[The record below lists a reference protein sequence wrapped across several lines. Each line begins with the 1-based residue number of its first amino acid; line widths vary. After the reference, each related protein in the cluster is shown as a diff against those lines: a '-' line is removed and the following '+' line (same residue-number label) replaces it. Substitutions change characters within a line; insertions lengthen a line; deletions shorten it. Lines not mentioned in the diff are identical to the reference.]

1 MELKVKVD
9 NKKVFN
15 RIGLATFVTMILVS
29 IIQVMFFGVI
39 AVIDQELLS
48 APWVNYASIA
58 ISFYLIGFPVF
69 YLMIKN
75 LPEEEKRESKTLG
88 VFEVIKICFMSYS
101 IVYIVNFLTN
111 ILMMLIAVIKG
122 SEVTNPLVN
131 MLEGSNWIWSL
142 IFAGIL
148 SPIIE
153 EMMFRGVMLNKLRRY
168 GDKVAIIT
176 TAILFGLFHANFSQ
190 FFYAVALGIV
200 FAYVTLKTGTIKYSI
215 ILHIIVNMMGS
226 VILPAVIGDGSNIV
240 AVGCVGL
247 ALLAI
252 VIVGLVLLIKNR
264 KNVLTVLNGDGDFR
278 SEESIELLKESDIV
292 VTNPP
297 FSLFREYVA
306 QLIENEKKFIIIGN
320 TNSLTYKEIFKLIK
334 EDRIRTGYTNFNV
347 GMYFFVPDE
356 CEKYHK
362 IENGR
367 KLVRVSTSC
376 WFTNLPV
383 NKHNQEITLYKKY
396 TPEEYPKY
404 HNFDAINIGTYTDI
418 PYDYDGMMG
427 VPITFIDKYN
437 PEQFEIIGLGISK
450 SGTEIGVRPY
460 TEEHKTYRKKVQ
472 KKGAV
477 DGDLY
482 MIDEN
487 GHPKVPYARVIIK
500 RKIKVNSVI
509 KDESLKLQESSL
521 MEKEIENEDRITS
534 NIN

>member
-15 RIGLATFVTMILVS
+15 RIGLAIFVSMILVN
-29 IIQVMFFGVI
+29 IIQVVFFGIIGV
-39 AVIDQELLS
+39 VNQELLS
-48 APWVNYASIA
+48 APWINYAGIA

-200 FAYVTLKTGTIKYSI
+200 FAYVALKTGTIKYSI
-215 ILHIIVNMMGS
+215 ILHIVVNIMGG

-264 KNVLTVLNGDGDFR
+264 KNISLLDG
-278 SEESIELLKESDIV
+278 EIKL
-292 VTNPP
+292 
-297 FSLFREYVA
+297 
-306 QLIENEKKFIIIGN
+306 EKG
-320 TNSLTYKEIFKLIK
+320 TAFKTIWV
-334 EDRIRTGYTNFNV
+334 NV
-347 GMYFFVPDE
+347 GMILYVV
-356 CEKYHK
+356 
-362 IENGR
+362 IS
-367 KLVRVSTSC
+367 LVS
-376 WFTNLPV
+376 
-383 NKHNQEITLYKKY
+383 
-396 TPEEYPKY
+396 
-404 HNFDAINIGTYTDI
+404 
-418 PYDYDGMMG
+418 M
-427 VPITFIDKYN
+427 
-437 PEQFEIIGLGISK
+437 IS
-450 SGTEIGVRPY
+450 I
-460 TEEHKTYRKKVQ
+460 
-472 KKGAV
+472 
-477 DGDLY
+477 LF
-482 MIDEN
+482 M
-487 GHPKVPYARVIIK
+487 
-500 RKIKVNSVI
+500 
-509 KDESLKLQESSL
+509 
-521 MEKEIENEDRITS
+521 
-534 NIN
+534 

>member
-15 RIGLATFVTMILVS
+15 RIGLAIFVSMILVN
-29 IIQVMFFGVI
+29 IIQVVFFGIIGV
-39 AVIDQELLS
+39 VNQELLS
-48 APWVNYASIA
+48 APWINYAGIA

-190 FFYAVALGIV
+190 FFYAVALGMI
-200 FAYVTLKTGTIKYSI
+200 FAYVALKTGTIKYSI
-215 ILHIIVNMMGS
+215 ILHIVVNIMGS

-264 KNVLTVLNGDGDFR
+264 INISLLDG
-278 SEESIELLKESDIV
+278 EIKL
-292 VTNPP
+292 
-297 FSLFREYVA
+297 
-306 QLIENEKKFIIIGN
+306 EKG
-320 TNSLTYKEIFKLIK
+320 TAFKTIWV
-334 EDRIRTGYTNFNV
+334 NV
-347 GMYFFVPDE
+347 GMILYVV
-356 CEKYHK
+356 
-362 IENGR
+362 IS
-367 KLVRVSTSC
+367 LVS
-376 WFTNLPV
+376 
-383 NKHNQEITLYKKY
+383 
-396 TPEEYPKY
+396 
-404 HNFDAINIGTYTDI
+404 
-418 PYDYDGMMG
+418 M
-427 VPITFIDKYN
+427 
-437 PEQFEIIGLGISK
+437 IS
-450 SGTEIGVRPY
+450 I
-460 TEEHKTYRKKVQ
+460 
-472 KKGAV
+472 
-477 DGDLY
+477 LF
-482 MIDEN
+482 M
-487 GHPKVPYARVIIK
+487 
-500 RKIKVNSVI
+500 
-509 KDESLKLQESSL
+509 
-521 MEKEIENEDRITS
+521 
-534 NIN
+534 

>member
-15 RIGLATFVTMILVS
+15 RIGLAIFVSMILVN
-29 IIQVMFFGVI
+29 IIQVVFFGIIGV
-39 AVIDQELLS
+39 VNQELLS
-48 APWVNYASIA
+48 APWINYAGIA

-190 FFYAVALGIV
+190 FFYAVALGMI
-200 FAYVTLKTGTIKYSI
+200 FAYVALKTGTIKYSI
-215 ILHIIVNMMGS
+215 ILHIVVNIMGG

-240 AVGCVGL
+240 AVGGVGL

-264 KNVLTVLNGDGDFR
+264 KNISLLDG
-278 SEESIELLKESDIV
+278 EIKL
-292 VTNPP
+292 
-297 FSLFREYVA
+297 
-306 QLIENEKKFIIIGN
+306 EKG
-320 TNSLTYKEIFKLIK
+320 TAFKTIWV
-334 EDRIRTGYTNFNV
+334 NV
-347 GMYFFVPDE
+347 GMILYVV
-356 CEKYHK
+356 
-362 IENGR
+362 IS
-367 KLVRVSTSC
+367 LVS
-376 WFTNLPV
+376 
-383 NKHNQEITLYKKY
+383 
-396 TPEEYPKY
+396 
-404 HNFDAINIGTYTDI
+404 
-418 PYDYDGMMG
+418 M
-427 VPITFIDKYN
+427 
-437 PEQFEIIGLGISK
+437 IS
-450 SGTEIGVRPY
+450 I
-460 TEEHKTYRKKVQ
+460 
-472 KKGAV
+472 
-477 DGDLY
+477 LF
-482 MIDEN
+482 M
-487 GHPKVPYARVIIK
+487 
-500 RKIKVNSVI
+500 
-509 KDESLKLQESSL
+509 
-521 MEKEIENEDRITS
+521 
-534 NIN
+534 

>member
-15 RIGLATFVTMILVS
+15 RIGLAIFVSMILVN
-29 IIQVMFFGVI
+29 IVQVIFFGIIGV
-39 AVIDQELLS
+39 VNQELLS
-48 APWVNYASIA
+48 APWINYAGIA

-264 KNVLTVLNGDGDFR
+264 KNISLLDG
-278 SEESIELLKESDIV
+278 EIKL
-292 VTNPP
+292 
-297 FSLFREYVA
+297 
-306 QLIENEKKFIIIGN
+306 EKG
-320 TNSLTYKEIFKLIK
+320 TAFKTIWV
-334 EDRIRTGYTNFNV
+334 NV
-347 GMYFFVPDE
+347 GMILYVV
-356 CEKYHK
+356 
-362 IENGR
+362 IS
-367 KLVRVSTSC
+367 LVS
-376 WFTNLPV
+376 
-383 NKHNQEITLYKKY
+383 
-396 TPEEYPKY
+396 
-404 HNFDAINIGTYTDI
+404 
-418 PYDYDGMMG
+418 M
-427 VPITFIDKYN
+427 
-437 PEQFEIIGLGISK
+437 IS
-450 SGTEIGVRPY
+450 I
-460 TEEHKTYRKKVQ
+460 
-472 KKGAV
+472 
-477 DGDLY
+477 LF
-482 MIDEN
+482 M
-487 GHPKVPYARVIIK
+487 
-500 RKIKVNSVI
+500 
-509 KDESLKLQESSL
+509 
-521 MEKEIENEDRITS
+521 
-534 NIN
+534 

>member
-15 RIGLATFVTMILVS
+15 RIGLAIFVSMILVN
-29 IIQVMFFGVI
+29 IIQVVFFGIIGV
-39 AVIDQELLS
+39 VNQELLS
-48 APWVNYASIA
+48 APWINYAAIA

-200 FAYVTLKTGTIKYSI
+200 FAYVALKTGTIKYSI
-215 ILHIIVNMMGS
+215 ILHIVVNIMGG

-264 KNVLTVLNGDGDFR
+264 KNISLLDG
-278 SEESIELLKESDIV
+278 EIKL
-292 VTNPP
+292 
-297 FSLFREYVA
+297 
-306 QLIENEKKFIIIGN
+306 EKG
-320 TNSLTYKEIFKLIK
+320 TAFKTIWV
-334 EDRIRTGYTNFNV
+334 NV
-347 GMYFFVPDE
+347 GMILYVV
-356 CEKYHK
+356 
-362 IENGR
+362 IS
-367 KLVRVSTSC
+367 LVS
-376 WFTNLPV
+376 
-383 NKHNQEITLYKKY
+383 
-396 TPEEYPKY
+396 
-404 HNFDAINIGTYTDI
+404 
-418 PYDYDGMMG
+418 M
-427 VPITFIDKYN
+427 
-437 PEQFEIIGLGISK
+437 IS
-450 SGTEIGVRPY
+450 I
-460 TEEHKTYRKKVQ
+460 
-472 KKGAV
+472 
-477 DGDLY
+477 LF
-482 MIDEN
+482 M
-487 GHPKVPYARVIIK
+487 
-500 RKIKVNSVI
+500 
-509 KDESLKLQESSL
+509 
-521 MEKEIENEDRITS
+521 
-534 NIN
+534 

>member
-15 RIGLATFVTMILVS
+15 RIGLAIFVSMILVN
-29 IIQVMFFGVI
+29 IIQVVFFGIIGV
-39 AVIDQELLS
+39 VNQELLS
-48 APWVNYASIA
+48 APWINYAGIA

-190 FFYAVALGIV
+190 FFYAVALGMI
-200 FAYVTLKTGTIKYSI
+200 FAYVALKTGTIKYSI
-215 ILHIIVNMMGS
+215 ILHIVVNIMGG

-264 KNVLTVLNGDGDFR
+264 KNISLLDGEIKLEKGTAFKTVW
-278 SEESIELLKESDIV
+278 V
-292 VTNPP
+292 
-297 FSLFREYVA
+297 
-306 QLIENEKKFIIIGN
+306 
-320 TNSLTYKEIFKLIK
+320 
-334 EDRIRTGYTNFNV
+334 NV
-347 GMYFFVPDE
+347 GMILYVV
-356 CEKYHK
+356 
-362 IENGR
+362 IS
-367 KLVRVSTSC
+367 LVS
-376 WFTNLPV
+376 
-383 NKHNQEITLYKKY
+383 
-396 TPEEYPKY
+396 
-404 HNFDAINIGTYTDI
+404 
-418 PYDYDGMMG
+418 M
-427 VPITFIDKYN
+427 
-437 PEQFEIIGLGISK
+437 IS
-450 SGTEIGVRPY
+450 I
-460 TEEHKTYRKKVQ
+460 
-472 KKGAV
+472 
-477 DGDLY
+477 LF
-482 MIDEN
+482 M
-487 GHPKVPYARVIIK
+487 
-500 RKIKVNSVI
+500 
-509 KDESLKLQESSL
+509 
-521 MEKEIENEDRITS
+521 
-534 NIN
+534 

>member
-15 RIGLATFVTMILVS
+15 RIGLAIFVSMILVN
-29 IIQVMFFGVI
+29 IIQVIFFGIIGV
-39 AVIDQELLS
+39 VNQELLS
-48 APWVNYASIA
+48 APWINYAGIA

-190 FFYAVALGIV
+190 FFYAVALGMI
-200 FAYVTLKTGTIKYSI
+200 FAYVALKTGTIKYSI
-215 ILHIIVNMMGS
+215 ILHIVVNIMGG
-226 VILPAVIGDGSNIV
+226 VILPAVIGDGSNIA

-264 KNVLTVLNGDGDFR
+264 KNISLLDG
-278 SEESIELLKESDIV
+278 EIKL
-292 VTNPP
+292 
-297 FSLFREYVA
+297 
-306 QLIENEKKFIIIGN
+306 EKG
-320 TNSLTYKEIFKLIK
+320 TAFKTIWV
-334 EDRIRTGYTNFNV
+334 NV
-347 GMYFFVPDE
+347 GMILYVV
-356 CEKYHK
+356 
-362 IENGR
+362 IS
-367 KLVRVSTSC
+367 LVS
-376 WFTNLPV
+376 
-383 NKHNQEITLYKKY
+383 
-396 TPEEYPKY
+396 
-404 HNFDAINIGTYTDI
+404 
-418 PYDYDGMMG
+418 M
-427 VPITFIDKYN
+427 
-437 PEQFEIIGLGISK
+437 IS
-450 SGTEIGVRPY
+450 I
-460 TEEHKTYRKKVQ
+460 
-472 KKGAV
+472 
-477 DGDLY
+477 LF
-482 MIDEN
+482 M
-487 GHPKVPYARVIIK
+487 
-500 RKIKVNSVI
+500 
-509 KDESLKLQESSL
+509 
-521 MEKEIENEDRITS
+521 
-534 NIN
+534 

>member
-15 RIGLATFVTMILVS
+15 RIGLAIFVSMILVN
-29 IIQVMFFGVI
+29 IIQVVFFGIIGV
-39 AVIDQELLS
+39 VNQELLS
-48 APWVNYASIA
+48 APWINYAGIA

-200 FAYVTLKTGTIKYSI
+200 FAYVALKTGTIKYSI
-215 ILHIIVNMMGS
+215 ILHIVVNIMGG
-226 VILPAVIGDGSNIV
+226 VILPAVIGDGSNIA

-264 KNVLTVLNGDGDFR
+264 KNISLLDG
-278 SEESIELLKESDIV
+278 EIKL
-292 VTNPP
+292 
-297 FSLFREYVA
+297 
-306 QLIENEKKFIIIGN
+306 EKG
-320 TNSLTYKEIFKLIK
+320 TAFKTIWV
-334 EDRIRTGYTNFNV
+334 NV
-347 GMYFFVPDE
+347 GMILYVV
-356 CEKYHK
+356 
-362 IENGR
+362 IS
-367 KLVRVSTSC
+367 LVS
-376 WFTNLPV
+376 
-383 NKHNQEITLYKKY
+383 
-396 TPEEYPKY
+396 
-404 HNFDAINIGTYTDI
+404 
-418 PYDYDGMMG
+418 M
-427 VPITFIDKYN
+427 
-437 PEQFEIIGLGISK
+437 IS
-450 SGTEIGVRPY
+450 I
-460 TEEHKTYRKKVQ
+460 
-472 KKGAV
+472 
-477 DGDLY
+477 LF
-482 MIDEN
+482 M
-487 GHPKVPYARVIIK
+487 
-500 RKIKVNSVI
+500 
-509 KDESLKLQESSL
+509 
-521 MEKEIENEDRITS
+521 
-534 NIN
+534 

>member
-15 RIGLATFVTMILVS
+15 RIGLAIFVSMILVN
-29 IIQVMFFGVI
+29 IIQVVFFGIIGV
-39 AVIDQELLS
+39 VNQELLS
-48 APWVNYASIA
+48 ALWINYAAIA

-190 FFYAVALGIV
+190 FFYAVALGMI
-200 FAYVTLKTGTIKYSI
+200 FAYVALKTGTIKYSI
-215 ILHIIVNMMGS
+215 ILHIVVNIMGG

-264 KNVLTVLNGDGDFR
+264 KNISLLDG
-278 SEESIELLKESDIV
+278 EIKL
-292 VTNPP
+292 
-297 FSLFREYVA
+297 
-306 QLIENEKKFIIIGN
+306 EKG
-320 TNSLTYKEIFKLIK
+320 TAFKTIWV
-334 EDRIRTGYTNFNV
+334 NV
-347 GMYFFVPDE
+347 GMVLFTVI
-356 CEKYHK
+356 C
-362 IENGR
+362 
-367 KLVRVSTSC
+367 LVSMIAV
-376 WFTNLPV
+376 L
-383 NKHNQEITLYKKY
+383 
-396 TPEEYPKY
+396 
-404 HNFDAINIGTYTDI
+404 
-418 PYDYDGMMG
+418 
-427 VPITFIDKYN
+427 FI
-437 PEQFEIIGLGISK
+437 
-450 SGTEIGVRPY
+450 
-460 TEEHKTYRKKVQ
+460 
-472 KKGAV
+472 
-477 DGDLY
+477 
-482 MIDEN
+482 
-487 GHPKVPYARVIIK
+487 
-500 RKIKVNSVI
+500 
-509 KDESLKLQESSL
+509 
-521 MEKEIENEDRITS
+521 
-534 NIN
+534 